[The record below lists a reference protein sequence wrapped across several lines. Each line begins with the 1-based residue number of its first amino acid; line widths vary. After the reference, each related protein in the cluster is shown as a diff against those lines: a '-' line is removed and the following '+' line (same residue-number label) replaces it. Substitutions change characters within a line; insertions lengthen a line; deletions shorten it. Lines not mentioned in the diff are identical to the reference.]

1 MKSEVTYASECSLEE
16 QINKMPVSA
25 KRGMS
30 SMNYL
35 FLRAAIMKE
44 EFPELITNEITFFLE
59 GIYQD
64 LSGKVDRMAFS
75 LLYDYVFQE
84 LNEGAYLDDLDT
96 FREQIKAFCNELDLD
111 DEEIEKICLFYNEV
125 AENVIDMQKIQ
136 DRTL

>member
-1 MKSEVTYASECSLEE
+1 MKPEITPTSGVFLEE
-16 QINKMPVSA
+16 QIKKIPVSA

-35 FLRAAIMKE
+35 FLRAAIMQE

-75 LLYDYVFQE
+75 LLYDYIFQE
-84 LNEGAYLDDLDT
+84 LNEGTYLDDLDT

-111 DEEIEKICLFYNEV
+111 DEAIEKICLFYNEV
-125 AENVIDMQKIQ
+125 AENVIDMQKTQ